1 MRRLAVLAGLV
12 LGYFPG
18 LALAGEVACRI
29 ENGVLVV
36 PAIAAGVNGR
46 FILDTGAAK
55 SQIDVTQA
63 SEVPIL
69 TDPVTGP
76 VVLAGR
82 TLPAVTMQVLALDAR
97 TKRFVI
103 PISGVLGSDVLAGL
117 VVDIDPS
124 PCRIRLSEP
133 RQARRFRAP
142 ITLPVTLSGGA
153 PYITASVFDGKT
165 GRLAA
170 FRIDTGSAFPATL
183 SPAAA
188 KLLTPAG
195 DPPPPKSTTPGTVR
209 SLGLGGMA
217 FQNQTTGL
225 KADIPAPAIGA
236 IGEPIWARFR
246 MRLDYA
252 RRRLSLAPLPSPPK
266 R

>member
-82 TLPAVTMQVLALDAR
+82 TLPAVTMHVLALDAR

-153 PYITASVFDGKT
+153 P
-165 GRLAA
+165 
-170 FRIDTGSAFPATL
+170 
-183 SPAAA
+183 
-188 KLLTPAG
+188 
-195 DPPPPKSTTPGTVR
+195 
-209 SLGLGGMA
+209 
-217 FQNQTTGL
+217 
-225 KADIPAPAIGA
+225 
-236 IGEPIWARFR
+236 
-246 MRLDYA
+246 
-252 RRRLSLAPLPSPPK
+252 
-266 R
+266 